1 MEYNLNPNSVKETE
15 AKRPLAMITGGT
27 RGVGAGIAEEFVKD
41 GYNVILGYRAN
52 VDAAKTFKEHL
63 LTNYG
68 GPNNP
73 SQQNIFKENVGFNS
87 VSSDTAS
94 ELN

>member
-1 MEYNLNPNSVKETE
+1 MEYNLNPNSVKEKD

-52 VDAAKTFKEHL
+52 DDAAKTFKEYL

-73 SQQNIFKENVGFNS
+73 SKQNILMENVGYN
-87 VSSDTAS
+87 
-94 ELN
+94 